1 MRKRRLLRKKI
12 GELDDSFWFLD
23 RMRYWFVDRKRSSPL
38 SFPLLLAVHCTCS
51 GKKEVKRAQDSHAF
65 QTGALEERFKRSETL
80 RVSLPFLSKS
90 LKKALLYRCE
100 KAKVHT
106 CMATESKQ
114 IPGLVMAK
122 LDFPL
127 LVVSS
132 CFRRFYGGPAC
143 IRRVASNG
151 RFFFERLQRANGSRV
166 DLLVDRCIRN
176 SLHAQFVQTLKHET
190 VNYYNKQSPTVP
202 YPKCSLRYALR
213 GWEKKFHTHAAQR
226 SVAKSPPRAL
236 RALSGDLAT
245 SASGWGMK
253 L

>member
-1 MRKRRLLRKKI
+1 
-12 GELDDSFWFLD
+12 
-23 RMRYWFVDRKRSSPL
+23 MRYWFRWTECDIGFGGPKAFPFCFCSPSIAHGQAKRTSNEL
-38 SFPLLLAVHCTCS
+38 KIHT
-51 GKKEVKRAQDSHAF
+51 
-65 QTGALEERFKRSETL
+65 RFRWELYSRRTPRVKRSETL

-132 CFRRFYGGPAC
+132 CFRRLYGGPAC
-143 IRRVASNG
+143 TWRVASNG

-166 DLLVDRCIRN
+166 DLLVDHCMRN
-176 SLHAQFVQTLKHET
+176 LCKH
-190 VNYYNKQSPTVP
+190 
-202 YPKCSLRYALR
+202 
-213 GWEKKFHTHAAQR
+213 
-226 SVAKSPPRAL
+226 
-236 RALSGDLAT
+236 
-245 SASGWGMK
+245 
-253 L
+253 

>member
-1 MRKRRLLRKKI
+1 M
-12 GELDDSFWFLD
+12 
-23 RMRYWFVDRKRSSPL
+23 
-38 SFPLLLAVHCTCS
+38 
-51 GKKEVKRAQDSHAF
+51 
-65 QTGALEERFKRSETL
+65 
-80 RVSLPFLSKS
+80 
-90 LKKALLYRCE
+90 
-100 KAKVHT
+100 HT

-132 CFRRFYGGPAC
+132 CFRRLYGGPAC
-143 IRRVASNG
+143 IWRVASNG

-166 DLLVDRCIRN
+166 DLLN
-176 SLHAQFVQTLKHET
+176 SCRSLLHAQFVQTLEHET
-190 VNYYNKQSPTVP
+190 VNYHNKQSPTVP

-213 GWEKKFHTHAAQR
+213 VGRKSFIPTPAQC

-245 SASGWGMK
+245 STSGWGMK

>member
-1 MRKRRLLRKKI
+1 M
-12 GELDDSFWFLD
+12 
-23 RMRYWFVDRKRSSPL
+23 
-38 SFPLLLAVHCTCS
+38 
-51 GKKEVKRAQDSHAF
+51 
-65 QTGALEERFKRSETL
+65 GALEERFKRSETL

-100 KAKVHT
+100 TAKVHT

-132 CFRRFYGGPAC
+132 CFHRLYGGPAC
-143 IRRVASNG
+143 IWRVARNG
-151 RFFFERLQRANGSRV
+151 RLFFERLQRANGSRV
-166 DLLVDRCIRN
+166 DLLVDHCICN
-176 SLHAQFVQTLKHET
+176 SLHAQFVQTLKLEA
-190 VNYYNKQSPTVP
+190 VNYHNKQSPTVP
-202 YPKCSLRYALR
+202 YPKCSLRFALR
-213 GWEKKFHTHAAQR
+213 GWEKKFHAHAAQR
-226 SVAKSPPRAL
+226 SVAKLPPRAL